1 MGGPE
6 ARSRGFKKNKVEA
19 QKKRGGSRKQGGGV
33 KKTRWVVKK
42 TRSGGQKKTRWR
54 VKKTW
59 GQKTR
64 VPIRKAK
71 THPNSSMSNCPM
83 FPTGLLL
90 TMM

>member
-19 QKKRGGSRKQGGGV
+19 QKNVGGQENKVGGSKKQGGWS
-33 KKTRWVVKK
+33 KKP
-42 TRSGGQKKTRWR
+42 GQTG
-54 VKKTW
+54 